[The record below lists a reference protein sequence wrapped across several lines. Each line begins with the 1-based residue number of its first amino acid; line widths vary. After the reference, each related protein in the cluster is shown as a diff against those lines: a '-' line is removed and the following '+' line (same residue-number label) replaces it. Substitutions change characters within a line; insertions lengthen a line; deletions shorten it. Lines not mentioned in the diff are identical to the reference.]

1 MQECGHAVV
10 LQLIGAGEGDL
21 GEVEEMGAIPG
32 HPHGTR
38 TRAWHL
44 LTATG
49 AHACEG
55 GSQS

>member
-32 HPHGTR
+32 LNMGQGHVLGIF
-38 TRAWHL
+38 
-44 LTATG
+44 
-49 AHACEG
+49 
-55 GSQS
+55 